1 MNGSAV
7 TDNGDDSTDGVTFR
21 QAKCSRYVTRTRLN
35 VHTHQFADAE
45 DSSTTASGLLVFCS
59 SPFLSFSLSLSLSL
73 FLSFFLSLSLSRYV
87 LAARDGFAERE
98 RAVQ

>member
-21 QAKCSRYVTRTRLN
+21 QAKCSRYITRTRVN

-45 DSSTTASGLLVFCS
+45 DSSITASGLGCS
-59 SPFLSFSLSLSLSL
+59 ALLPFSLYL
-73 FLSFFLSLSLSRYV
+73 FLSLSRYV
-87 LAARDGFAERE
+87 LAARDGFVERE
-98 RAVQ
+98 RVVQ